1 CTRDNPFLRGW
12 YGGVGYW

>member
-12 YGGVGYW
+12 YGGVDYW